1 MLGRSGVGLPL
12 VLLAVASI
20 ALLVGCSTVERLGGT
35 KKEGVGTDSAARYV
49 TPDDPMARPI
59 QVAWTSAR
67 ASNCGFM
74 FDPVKLKDDF
84 MRNESRTV
92 TDPYQLQRISQ
103 AYDYTLASVGDTIA
117 PSAKAAAQG
126 RPSIAAWATSATEQ
140 VVSSTSPIAVSVI
153 ARMCARRSRTDVK

>member
-1 MLGRSGVGLPL
+1 MISSVGGKRRMLGRCGVGFPL
-12 VLLAVASI
+12 VLLAAASI
-20 ALLVGCSTVERLGGT
+20 ILAGCSTVERLGGT
-35 KKEGVGTDSAARYV
+35 KKEGVSTDSAARYV
-49 TPDDPMARPI
+49 TPEDPMARPI

-103 AYDYTLASVGDTIA
+103 AYDYTLASVRSLVQYLASYLIV
-117 PSAKAAAQG
+117 
-126 RPSIAAWATSATEQ
+126 SATE
-140 VVSSTSPIAVSVI
+140 ASV
-153 ARMCARRSRTDVK
+153 